1 MLNALLIALLL
12 AQASPVR
19 VVDPADQTKAAGVST
34 VGAVK
39 ALNVNCVGG
48 CAATISLGDAGLS
61 FSGWTPDGGNIGY
74 MRMPDGGPLEVYTVN
89 SSGSSGG
96 GWVPDGGFIGSV
108 AQGPSRDGGV
118 LWAVESPSFVD
129 LNNTTTTPLAGN
141 ATFTGAATRVYS
153 AVVSIVVQ
161 SNVASATNGFQL
173 QSSPD
178 GTNWDHV
185 HLNTY
190 AAGTSMTITGPLQL
204 PYFRVVYTNGA
215 SAQASFRLTTMMHP
229 SAQSG
234 SIVAL
239 GDLPTDYDHGQIT
252 QSVLIG
258 RTTAGGGSYVAVKV
272 NPSGALAADV
282 TGTVSATQGTS
293 PWVVNTHAVTQGTGI
308 DGGQAWNVA
317 PHAVTQS
324 TGFDGGAA
332 WGVTQS
338 NNDNLRTRTASEG
351 DAGRNAGL
359 YAPSLAGFRDSS
371 NALRDARVFDTDTS
385 GGTEWTLGSAI
396 VTQGFGGA
404 SVVSGANDDQGNL
417 GIAVYSIPIFNHSSP
432 TNTAVTCSYSTPTL
446 APTTR
451 RTSRSYISLKN
462 TSGDQTVYIGGSS
475 VSRAN
480 GYPLNP
486 LESFEWRIVENT
498 DYYCI
503 SGNADAGTIEIRVLE
518 H

>member
-1 MLNALLIALLL
+1 MLTLLL
-12 AQASPVR
+12 LSLVAQSPAVR
-19 VVDPADQTKAAGVST
+19 RSTPATDDPGMVVRQTGTVTVTCTNCAGGSSSVT
-34 VGAVK
+34 
-39 ALNVNCVGG
+39 
-48 CAATISLGDAGLS
+48 
-61 FSGWTPDGGNIGY
+61 FDGGNIGY

-89 SSGSSGG
+89 GGGSSGG

-108 AQGPSRDGGV
+108 AQGPSRDGGA
-118 LWAVESPSFVD
+118 LWAVELPSMVD
-129 LNNTTTTPLAGN
+129 TNNTTTTPLAGN
-141 ATFTGAATRVYS
+141 ATFTGAATRVYA

-161 SNVASATNGFQL
+161 SNVSSATNGFQL

-215 SAQASFRLTTMMHP
+215 SAQASFRLTTVLHQT
-229 SAQSG
+229 AQSG

-239 GDLPTDYDHGQIT
+239 GDLPTDHDHGQIT

-317 PHAVTQS
+317 GTVSVVQGR
-324 TGFDGGAA
+324 GFDGGAA

-338 NNDNLRTRTASEG
+338 SNDALRARTASEG
-351 DAGRNAGL
+351 DAGRPAGL
-359 YAPSLAGFRDSS
+359 YAPSLAGFRDDTG
-371 NALRDARVFDTDTS
+371 ALRDARVFDTDTS
-385 GGTEWTLGSAI
+385 GGTEWSLGSSI
-396 VTQGFGGA
+396 VVPRYGGA
-404 SVVSGANDDQGNL
+404 YPISGANDDQGNL
-417 GIAVYSIPIFNHSSP
+417 GITVYSIPIFNHSSP

-462 TSGDQTVYIGGSS
+462 TSTDQIVYIGGSS

-486 LESFEWRIVENT
+486 LEAFEWRIVENT

-503 SGNADAGTIEIRVLE
+503 SGNADAGTVEIRVLE